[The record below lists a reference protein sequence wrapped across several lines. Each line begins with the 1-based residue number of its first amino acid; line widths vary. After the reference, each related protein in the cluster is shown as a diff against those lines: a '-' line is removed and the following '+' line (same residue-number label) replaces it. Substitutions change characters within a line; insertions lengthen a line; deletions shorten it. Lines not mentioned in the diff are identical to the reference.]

1 VQVPDAHAKP
11 RNGFRLDEQSSS
23 SSTIGRETNMYIHYR
38 KVGGLAF
45 LTIGRIN
52 LSWSVTSHGNWV
64 RKIEDRM
71 DAETI
76 RALVSIL

>member
-1 VQVPDAHAKP
+1 
-11 RNGFRLDEQSSS
+11 
-23 SSTIGRETNMYIHYR
+23 MYIHYR

-52 LSWSVTSHGNWV
+52 ISWSVTSRGKWLE
-64 RKIEDRM
+64 RIEDRM